1 MYVKKIYVAFFLIIL
16 IGILS
21 GCSPN
26 PKVSEDYSKEIL
38 DKSDLAKYIKDV
50 KYVEGAKLEDNTLYD
65 YEIDIQANAT
75 DDFYDLSKKEQYL
88 LMQGAIIDL
97 VQQNDRAILC
107 GDPDCRYGEM
117 KLKNTDSTFSM
128 VMEKYYASD
137 LNYEMKINDY
147 VAYTRT
153 DLENDTPTSSDS
165 STTTSTTVKPS
176 TSNSNGQ
183 YASNGI
189 SYTVIFDFMKEQY
202 NRLTNNDENYI
213 PEVHDPQVA
222 EIAAEHFGITAKEAG
237 YIYEKVQMDAFN

>member
-1 MYVKKIYVAFFLIIL
+1 MKKIYAAFFLLTL
-16 IGILS
+16 IGVLS

-38 DKSDLAKYIKDV
+38 DKTDLAKYIKDV
-50 KYVEGAKLEDNTLYD
+50 KYVEGAKLEDTDLYD
-65 YEIDIQANAT
+65 YEIDIQANVT
-75 DDFYDLSKKEQYL
+75 DDFYELPKKEQYL

-97 VQQNDRAILC
+97 VQQNDRAILY
-107 GDPDCRYGEM
+107 GDPDYRYGEM

-128 VMEKYYASD
+128 VMEQYYASD
-137 LNYEMKINDY
+137 INYEMKINDL

-153 DLENDTPTSSDS
+153 DLENNTPSSS
-165 STTTSTTVKPS
+165 NNSTTTSKTVEP
-176 TSNSNGQ
+176 SNSNGQ

-202 NRLTNNDENYI
+202 NRLTNNDENSI

-222 EIAAEHFGITAKEAG
+222 EIAAKHFGITAKEAG
-237 YIYEKVQMDAFN
+237 YIYEKVKMDAFR